1 VRIYGSLIEW
11 CSQVAFSC
19 VQIDELGRATASL
32 DGVGICWSCAEALMR
47 RPACYTLLA
56 THFIELCQLPKLYRN
71 VSNFHLQVA
80 LSAPGAESRN
90 QRGHRHRVR
99 MRSLFKVAPG
109 QLDNEMQQYGIQL
122 AQMAA
127 FPADAIAHARQV
139 NAQLQHFVSQQRA
152 QVGGGGGGSV
162 QQQQG
167 HGRHGA
173 VPTSLIPPSPL
184 PRRASSYEVR
194 LQTLREQSLRFRG
207 DVRGADLVLVVVPL
221 CFQCC

>member
-1 VRIYGSLIEW
+1 
-11 CSQVAFSC
+11 
-19 VQIDELGRATASL
+19 
-32 DGVGICWSCAEALMR
+32 MR

-80 LSAPGAESRN
+80 LSAPGADTRN
-90 QRGHRHRVR
+90 QGGHRHRVR

-127 FPADAIAHARQV
+127 FPTDAIAHARQV

-152 QVGGGGGGSV
+152 QAGGRGGSM
-162 QQQQG
+162 QQQQAQ
-167 HGRHGA
+167 GRHGA

-194 LQTLREQSLRFRG
+194 QKPNLRE
-207 DVRGADLVLVVVPL
+207 
-221 CFQCC
+221 